1 MLSPNSSR
9 SALSFPF
16 GVESSKYKRR
26 VGIASNLIV
35 KIYDVCVCSSG
46 KRKGIWRKFI
56 YIRDINSFERNR
68 ARWSE
73 IWARTV
79 WPTCFKI
86 INFSRKSSF
95 ELFPS
100 FHDTLISLSNV
111 VTISMWR
118 VNSSFHFFFPLL
130 TKKSLDW
137 RCISLYTSS
146 LRLRYLTFPFS
157 FPPVKLTNNYIFLP
171 AHSLPRLSPSFFL
184 YYTILPFFSYLR
196 FSLLFVRKLSDGEI
210 KRARKSC

>member
-35 KIYDVCVCSSG
+35 KIYDVCVRSSG

-95 ELFPS
+95 DWNYFLLS
-100 FHDTLISLSNV
+100 TIHWSLSR
-111 VTISMWR
+111 TSSPYQC
-118 VNSSFHFFFPLL
+118 NSSFHFFFPLL

-137 RCISLYTSS
+137 RCISLYTFS

-196 FSLLFVRKLSDGEI
+196 VSLLFVRKLSDGEI

>member
-26 VGIASNLIV
+26 VGIASNLIA
-35 KIYDVCVCSSG
+35 KIYDVCVRSSG

-95 ELFPS
+95 DWNYFLLSTIRWSLSRTSSPYQCDVLIPHSISSFPYSPKKVSIGGVYPFTHPPYVYVTSRFPS
-100 FHDTLISLSNV
+100 P
-111 VTISMWR
+111 
-118 VNSSFHFFFPLL
+118 FP
-130 TKKSLDW
+130 
-137 RCISLYTSS
+137 RQ
-146 LRLRYLTFPFS
+146 
-157 FPPVKLTNNYIFLP
+157 TN
-171 AHSLPRLSPSFFL
+171 
-184 YYTILPFFSYLR
+184 
-196 FSLLFVRKLSDGEI
+196 E
-210 KRARKSC
+210 

>member
-26 VGIASNLIV
+26 VGIASNLIA
-35 KIYDVCVCSSG
+35 KIYDVCIRSSG

-79 WPTCFKI
+79 WLTCFKI

-95 ELFPS
+95 DWNYFLLS
-100 FHDTLISLSNV
+100 TIRWSLSR
-111 VTISMWR
+111 TSSPYQC
-118 VNSSFHFFFPLL
+118 NSSFHFFFPLL

-157 FPPVKLTNNYIFLP
+157 FPPVKLTNNYIFSFLP
-171 AHSLPRLSPSFFL
+171 IRSRVFPSAFSF
-184 YYTILPFFSYLR
+184 IIPFSR
-196 FSLLFVRKLSDGEI
+196 FSLIYASPCYLFENYRTT
-210 KRARKSC
+210 RAAK